1 MSATEHRIRGD
12 LTVILT
18 GADALAA
25 CIDPGAGRALAD
37 IRAAVSRI
45 AAALDGQRTDDH
57 ATTESA
63 MLPPA
68 TRVLCVDDD
77 PDNLALL
84 EIVLRGAG
92 VASIDGASTG
102 SGAME
107 LLLAAR
113 FDAVIV
119 DWHLRDT
126 SGDALVARFR
136 TADDRAAILVLT
148 GDPDVRDA
156 ARTAGAD
163 DVVLK
168 PVGIDELVD
177 RLAAALRARGRKR

>member
-1 MSATEHRIRGD
+1 
-12 LTVILT
+12 
-18 GADALAA
+18 
-25 CIDPGAGRALAD
+25 
-37 IRAAVSRI
+37 
-45 AAALDGQRTDDH
+45 
-57 ATTESA
+57 
-63 MLPPA
+63 
-68 TRVLCVDDD
+68 
-77 PDNLALL
+77 
-84 EIVLRGAG
+84 
-92 VASIDGASTG
+92 
-102 SGAME
+102 ME